1 VLRSIQHTVR
11 CAHAAGRWV
20 GVCGEMAGD
29 PHTAVLLVGLG
40 VDELSVSCYDLPRV
54 KAAIRSV
61 RLDAVRAVAEAAVAC
76 PSAAPVRAL
85 VRERIDALMPSY
97 LSLERDAANA
107 AQEDA
112 DAEAARPAGQAGRT
126 VSVPETVSLEPPYGP
141 RDRRGMAALVGG
153 AARPHRRSARSAR
166 GPRPGEPPFASPRC
180 WHWAAWAARRSRAS

>member
-1 VLRSIQHTVR
+1 VK

-61 RLDAVRAVAEAAVAC
+61 RRDAVRAVAEAALAC

-97 LSLERDAANA
+97 LALERESAPDRGAPGTDSAL
-107 AQEDA
+107 
-112 DAEAARPAGQAGRT
+112 PGRT
-126 VSVPETVSLEPPYGP
+126 
-141 RDRRGMAALVGG
+141 G
-153 AARPHRRSARSAR
+153 A
-166 GPRPGEPPFASPRC
+166 
-180 WHWAAWAARRSRAS
+180 